1 MYILGGPPINSNP
14 FAINRAAYDRIA
26 RNYVERNADMPP
38 YLLEAGVR
46 LLGFL
51 NKSGSARPLI
61 LDLGCG
67 AGRDTAWLEDHGAQV
82 FGADLSRGMLKEARD
97 RARGPLCQLD
107 MRFIPYQAEMFDAV
121 WCQAALLHIPKVLV
135 PVVLDEIKRVLKPGG
150 LLHVSV
156 QQGDHEGIETR
167 TYEPEERYYAHY
179 HLDEFNSLIKAARF
193 SIVDNGLS
201 EARRLFIWVLAR
213 KPAR

>member
-1 MYILGGPPINSNP
+1 
-14 FAINRAAYDRIA
+14 
-26 RNYVERNADMPP
+26 MPP
-38 YLLEAGVR
+38 YLLEAGTR
-46 LLGFL
+46 LLGL
-51 NKSGSARPLI
+51 LHNSGTTRPFI

-67 AGRDTAWLEDHGAQV
+67 AGRDTAWLEDHSAHV
-82 FGADLSRGMLKEARD
+82 FGADLSRGMLNEARE
-97 RARGPLCQLD
+97 RVRGPLCQLD
-107 MRFIPYQAEMFDAV
+107 MRFLPYQTQMFDAV

-135 PVVLDEIKRVLKPGG
+135 PVVLDEVTRVLKPGG

-167 TYEPEERYYAHY
+167 AHEPEERYYAHY
-179 HLDEFNSLIKAARF
+179 HIDEFKGLIKTARF
-193 SIVDNGLS
+193 SILENGLA

>member
-1 MYILGGPPINSNP
+1 
-14 FAINRAAYDRIA
+14 
-26 RNYVERNADMPP
+26 MPS
-38 YLLEAGVR
+38 YLLDAGTR
-46 LLGFL
+46 LLGL
-51 NKSGSARPLI
+51 LHNSVTARPSI

-67 AGRDTAWLEDHGAQV
+67 AGRDITWLEDHGAQV
-82 FGADLSRGMLKEARD
+82 FGADLSRGMLNEASD
-97 RARGPLCQLD
+97 RVRGPLCQLD
-107 MRFIPYQAEMFDAV
+107 MRFLPYQTEVFDAV

-135 PVVLDEIKRVLKPGG
+135 PVVLDEITRVLKPGG

-156 QQGDHEGIETR
+156 QQGDYEGIETR

-179 HLDEFNSLIKAARF
+179 NIDEFRGLIKTARF

-201 EARRLFIWVLAR
+201 EARRLFIWVLAM